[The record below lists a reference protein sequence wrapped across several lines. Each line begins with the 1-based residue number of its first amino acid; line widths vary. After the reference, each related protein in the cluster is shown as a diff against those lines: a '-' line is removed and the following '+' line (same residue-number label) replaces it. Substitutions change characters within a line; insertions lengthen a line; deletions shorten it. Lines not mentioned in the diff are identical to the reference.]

1 MLKKSVFL
9 ILASFISIIFIGCAS
24 KDEFPQLTKN
34 PNPTMHELGSV
45 KLKGIMHELN
55 NLVFERFYSELER
68 DELRVQHTKEIAQIA
83 HSIEGDVKKIES
95 MSSELKLNDIELKE
109 FMRLTK
115 ELGNNASEL
124 EDIANN
130 YRIKEIKGGIN
141 KLVATCN
148 SCHKKFRKDKNRGE
162 K

>member
-1 MLKKSVFL
+1 MFL
-9 ILASFISIIFIGCAS
+9 FIGCAS

-34 PNPTMHELGSV
+34 PNPTMHELGSM

-83 HSIEGDVKKIES
+83 LSIEGDVQKIES
-95 MSSELKLNDIELKE
+95 MSSELKLNNIELKE
-109 FMRLTK
+109 FMKLTK

-124 EDIANN
+124 ENIANN

-148 SCHKKFRKDKNRGE
+148 SCHQKFRKASTKGVE
-162 K
+162 

>member
-1 MLKKSVFL
+1 MLKKGIFL
-9 ILASFISIIFIGCAS
+9 IVSSFMFLFIGCAT
-24 KDEFPQLTKN
+24 KEELPQLTKN

-68 DELRVQHTKEIAQIA
+68 DELRIQHTKEIANIA
-83 HSIEGDVKKIES
+83 HSIVGDVEKIES
-95 MSSELKLNDIELKE
+95 MSNELKLNDVELTE

-115 ELGNNASEL
+115 ELGTNASEL
-124 EDIANN
+124 ENIAKEYKIKDI
-130 YRIKEIKGGIN
+130 KVGIN

-148 SCHKKFRKDKNRGE
+148 SCHQKFRKDENGGGK
-162 K
+162 